1 MLQDYTASL
10 VKADKDQLALSLK
23 TSYAADML
31 KFTGTFTQGGKVS
44 SFHHYCIVWDWLP
57 AGALLLLLAA
67 AAAAAP
73 LSAALSLM
81 DNAGMCKCAVLCHL
95 NAPVIGS

>member
-31 KFTGTFTQGGKVS
+31 KFTGTFTQGGKVPN
-44 SFHHYCIVWDWLP
+44 FQHLCIVWDWLP
-57 AGALLLLLAA
+57 AGVVLLLAA
-67 AAAAAP
+67 AAP
-73 LSAALSLM
+73 PPSAAFSLM
-81 DNAGMCKCAVLCHL
+81 DNAGMCKCAVLC
-95 NAPVIGS
+95 NFNFPVIGS